1 MPFDLYH
8 FLPKYKKEITHIII
22 LFSFFQKFHNATA
35 CQVLGNLCTL
45 TLHAKDHPACQVL
58 YELIY
63 SNRKRY
69 EEVPRLFYDRE
80 KQKIPINREDITTVY
95 KLRETDT
102 GEREHSDGTENF

>member
-45 TLHAKDHPACQVL
+45 TLHSKDHPACQVL

-102 GEREHSDGTENF
+102 GERAQ